1 MVLVFRYVKY
11 FYEWGERREVVE
23 GRPTARHPGE
33 ATEQAD
39 PAILNP
45 HFFLP
50 LSEVSPRNKGRL
62 VSGWWCGGEGYG

>member
-1 MVLVFRYVKY
+1 V
-11 FYEWGERREVVE
+11 EREGGGVE
-23 GRPTARHPGE
+23 DCPTARHQGE

-45 HFFLP
+45 PFFLS
-50 LSEVSPRNKGRL
+50 LSGNTPRNRGRL